1 MAEALILGAKAG
13 LDLEKMLAAIS
24 GGAAGSWQLSN
35 LAPRVIKRDFD
46 PGFMVKLQQK
56 DLRLVL
62 GAANQLGLGLPGVSI
77 AHQLFNTIEA
87 AGEGDEGTQSLVK
100 ALERMAGVEAKG

>member
-1 MAEALILGAKAG
+1 M
-13 LDLEKMLAAIS
+13 EKMLAAIS

-35 LAPRVIKRDFD
+35 LAPRIIKRDFD

-62 GAANQLGLGLPGVSI
+62 GAASELGLGLPGTSL

-87 AGEGDEGTQSLVK
+87 AGAGEEGPQALVK
-100 ALERMAGVEAKG
+100 SLERMAGVEVSE